1 MRDCLLLQLWPPKG
15 VVLAFVTV
23 EFLVGL
29 LTVTFFDMS
38 WKTNFKASSCR
49 ALNYFMRSLYKSNV
63 FMCAN
68 DAKAIVA
75 AGMHFLQG
83 YARLAVLSFNLRQP
97 RFPMIPKIHML
108 FHVVFW
114 MAVQSRQAPM
124 VENPMTQNCA
134 CDEDFIGRFC
144 ALTRAVSPRLRIQ
157 RSFERYFTQV
167 MLLWLRRGWCWQ
179 GKKVK
184 TGHV

>member
-15 VVLAFVTV
+15 VVLAFVNV

-167 MLLWLRRGWCWQ
+167 MLLWLRRG
-179 GKKVK
+179 
-184 TGHV
+184 